1 MAVVVLLGALA
12 LGGGASAQE
21 RAPVNIWTVTTAD
34 DPGPDV
40 CGEVCSLRA
49 AINAANESANESG
62 GGGEIRFAIVGA
74 ATIAPTVQLP
84 PLRGAEIT
92 LDGRTQPGW
101 SAAAPP
107 LVYLDGRR
115 AGDAAGI
122 VIYGPNAAVRGLA
135 IGGFQRYGIGVI
147 GAGARGATVQDN
159 WLGMTPDG
167 RGAAANRLSGVAVLA
182 GASDARV
189 AGNRIAGNS
198 TGNST
203 DNSAGSSTGGRTGH
217 GVVVGGAGVRGA
229 QVTENVI
236 GLNADGQPLANDD
249 GVLVVDGAQAA
260 VRGNVICASR
270 VAGVEFRDTRAGG
283 AVDGNRIGVAG
294 DGRAA
299 ANDVGVFLGGG
310 VADVSVGARGRN
322 IIAANRV
329 GIAVEQGARAV
340 LLQDNW
346 VGLVPTPDSD
356 ALADALPAPNAERG
370 ISIIAG
376 ASQVRVVAN
385 QVLAGERGIV
395 IASQG
400 TAQVS
405 LHRNTIGGA
414 VGATNPTVAGIEARE
429 ASDVRIGG
437 DRGLGNAVQGAASA
451 ILLADIAEVDVS
463 YNRIGAEF
471 AEPGFASDSE
481 TGVGIALT
489 EGARSARIG
498 ENRIGGVN
506 GAAVELSGAGTR
518 DNLITR
524 NVFGHIG
531 GDIGGEIGGAAITIG
546 AAVSAPAPPTLQSYS
561 VERRSPNRLR
571 STIRGQGEPG
581 TAVEV
586 YELGADRIGY
596 VARAEV
602 DEDGTFEATSL
613 LAPQGE
619 IRAVAISRR
628 GTGQTSQFSASMS
641 TPDRQEIRDA
651 DKLQWIAI
659 EGVERS
665 VGEALAALEP
675 SLEAAWRWDAGA
687 GRWLA
692 WSPRVP
698 AALNTLPSVRGGD
711 VLALRLLEG
720 APREY
725 FSTESAGG
733 PPASALLRAGQNLV
747 SWNGPWV
754 DAIAAL
760 ERLDAAQPG
769 LLSVVE
775 QWDGER
781 WRVIWPRLGGAWDP
795 GKWGAPALRVRATSD
810 ALWVQGG

>member
-1 MAVVVLLGALA
+1 MLGVLALCALA
-12 LGGGASAQE
+12 LSGGASAQE
-21 RAPVNIWTVTTAD
+21 RAPANIWTVTTAD
-34 DPGPDV
+34 DPGPDA

-49 AINAANESANESG
+49 AINAANEAANESD

-74 ATIAPTVQLP
+74 ATIAPTAQLP
-84 PLRGAEIT
+84 PLRGADIT

-101 SAAAPP
+101 SAGAPP
-107 LVYLDGRR
+107 PVYLDGRR

-122 VIYGPNAAVRGLA
+122 VIYGPNAVVRGLA
-135 IGGFQRYGIGVI
+135 IGGFQRYGIGII

-189 AGNRIAGNS
+189 TGNRIAGNS

-203 DNSAGSSTGGRTGH
+203 DNSAGGRTGH
-217 GVVVGGAGVRGA
+217 GVVVGGAGARGA
-229 QVTENVI
+229 QVTENII
-236 GLNADGQPLANDD
+236 GLNADGLPLPNDD
-249 GVLVVDGAQAA
+249 GVLVVDGAQAV

-299 ANDVGVFLGGG
+299 ANDVGVFLGAG
-310 VADVSVGARGRN
+310 VAEVSVGARGRN

-346 VGLVPTPDSD
+346 IGLVPAPDSD

-385 QVLAGERGIV
+385 QVLAGQRGIV
-395 IASQG
+395 IAGQG

-414 VGATNPTVAGIEARE
+414 VGAASPTVAGIEARE

-471 AEPGFASDSE
+471 AQLGFTSDSE

-524 NVFGHIG
+524 NVFGN
-531 GDIGGEIGGAAITIG
+531 IGGEVGGEAIALD
-546 AAVSAPAPPTLQSYS
+546 AAVSAPAPPTLQSYA

-571 STIRGQGEPG
+571 STIRGRGEPG

-586 YELGADRIGY
+586 YELGAERIGY

-613 LAPQGE
+613 LVPQGE

-641 TPDRQEIRDA
+641 TPDRQEFTA
-651 DKLQWIAI
+651 DSIEALQWIAI
-659 EGVERS
+659 EGVERP
-665 VGEALAALEP
+665 VGEALVALEP

-698 AALNTLPSVRGGD
+698 AALNTLRTVRGGD

-747 SWNGPWV
+747 SWSGPWV
-754 DAIAAL
+754 EAIAAL

-781 WRVIWPRLGGAWDP
+781 WRVIWPRLSGAWDP
-795 GKWGAPALRVRATSD
+795 GEWGAPALRVRATSD

>member
-1 MAVVVLLGALA
+1 MLALCALA
-12 LGGGASAQE
+12 LGDGASAQE
-21 RAPVNIWTVTTAD
+21 RAPANIWTVTTAD

-49 AINAANESANESG
+49 AINAANEAANESG

-74 ATIAPTVQLP
+74 TTITPTAQLP
-84 PLRGAEIT
+84 PLRGADIT

-107 LVYLDGRR
+107 PVYLDGRR

-135 IGGFQRYGIGVI
+135 IGGFQRYGIGII
-147 GAGARGATVQDN
+147 GAGARGAVVQDN

-167 RGAAANRLSGVAVLA
+167 RGAAPNRLSGVAVLA

-189 AGNRIAGNS
+189 TGNRIAGNS
-198 TGNST
+198 TGNNAGNST
-203 DNSAGSSTGGRTGH
+203 EGRTGH

-229 QVTENVI
+229 QVTENII
-236 GLNADGQPLANDD
+236 GLNADGLPLPNDD
-249 GVLVVDGAQAA
+249 GVLVVDGAQAV
-260 VRGNVICASR
+260 VRGNAICASR

-299 ANDVGVFLGGG
+299 ANDVGVFLGAG
-310 VADVSVGARGRN
+310 VAEVSVGVRGRN

-346 VGLVPTPDSD
+346 IGLVPAPDSD
-356 ALADALPAPNAERG
+356 ALADALPMPNAERG

-385 QVLAGERGIV
+385 QVLAGARGIV
-395 IASQG
+395 IAGQG

-414 VGATNPTVAGIEARE
+414 IGAARPTVAGIEARE

-451 ILLADIAEVDVS
+451 ILLTDIAEVDVS
-463 YNRIGAEF
+463 YNRIGPEF
-471 AEPGFASDSE
+471 AELGFASDSE

-489 EGARSARIG
+489 DGARSARIG
-498 ENRIGGVN
+498 ENRIGGVA

-524 NVFGHIG
+524 NVFGN
-531 GDIGGEIGGAAITIG
+531 IGGEAIAIG
-546 AAVSAPAPPTLQSYS
+546 AAVSAPAPPTLQSYA

-571 STIRGQGEPG
+571 STIRGRGEPG

-602 DEDGTFEATSL
+602 GEDGTFEATSL

-641 TPDRQEIRDA
+641 TPDRQEIRDT
-651 DKLQWIAI
+651 DRLQWIAI
-659 EGVERS
+659 EGTERP

-747 SWNGPWV
+747 SWSGPWV
-754 DAIAAL
+754 EAIAAL
-760 ERLDAAQPG
+760 EQLDAEQPG

-781 WRVIWPRLGGAWDP
+781 WRVIWPRLSGAWDP
-795 GKWGAPALRVRATSD
+795 GKWGAPALRVRVTSD

>member
-1 MAVVVLLGALA
+1 MA
-12 LGGGASAQE
+12 LGGGAAAQE
-21 RAPVNIWTVTTAD
+21 RAPANIWTVTTAD
-34 DPGPDV
+34 DPGPDA

-49 AINAANESANESG
+49 AINAANEAANESED
-62 GGGEIRFAIVGA
+62 GGEIRFAIVGST
-74 ATIAPTVQLP
+74 TITPTAQLP
-84 PLRGAEIT
+84 PLRGAQIT
-92 LDGRTQPGW
+92 IDGRTQPGW

-107 LVYLDGRR
+107 PVYLDGRL

-122 VIYGPNAAVRGLA
+122 VIHGPNAAVRGLA
-135 IGGFQRYGIGVI
+135 IGGFQRYGIGII
-147 GAGARGATVQDN
+147 GAAARGATVQDN

-167 RGAAANRLSGVAVLA
+167 RSAAPNQLSGVAVLA

-198 TGNST
+198 IEGAESL
-203 DNSAGSSTGGRTGH
+203 TGH
-217 GVVVGGAGVRGA
+217 GVVVGGAGVRGT
-229 QVTENVI
+229 QVTENII
-236 GLNADGQPLANDD
+236 GLNADGQPLPNDD
-249 GVLVVDGAQAA
+249 GVLVVDGAQAV
-260 VRGNVICASR
+260 VRGNIICASR

-283 AVDGNRIGVAG
+283 AVDGNRIGVAR

-299 ANDVGVFLGGG
+299 ANDVGVFLGAG
-310 VADVSVGARGRN
+310 VAEVSVGARGRN

-346 VGLVPTPDSD
+346 IGLVPAPDSD
-356 ALADALPAPNAERG
+356 ALADALPLPNAERG

-385 QVLAGERGIV
+385 QLLAGQRGIV
-395 IASQG
+395 IAGQG

-414 VGATNPTVAGIEARE
+414 IGATGPTVAGIEARE
-429 ASDVRIGG
+429 ASDLRIGG

-451 ILLADIAEVDVS
+451 ILLADIAEVDIS

-471 AEPGFASDSE
+471 AQPAFASASE

-498 ENRIGGVN
+498 ENRIGGVAD
-506 GAAVELSGAGTR
+506 AAVELSGAGTR

-524 NVFGHIG
+524 NLF
-531 GDIGGEIGGAAITIG
+531 GDIGGEIGGETIAIG
-546 AAVSAPAPPTLQSYS
+546 AAVSAPAPPTLQSYA
-561 VERRSPNRLR
+561 VERRSPTQLR
-571 STIRGQGEPG
+571 STIRGRGEPG
-581 TAVEV
+581 TAVEI
-586 YELGADRIGY
+586 YLLGGETIGY

-641 TPDRQEIRDA
+641 TPDRQTIGDT
-651 DKLQWIAI
+651 DTLQWIAI
-659 EGVERS
+659 EGAERP

-698 AALNTLPSVRGGD
+698 AALNTLRTVRGGD

-725 FSTESAGG
+725 FSTETTGG
-733 PPASALLRAGQNLV
+733 PPASALLRAGHNLV

-754 DAIAAL
+754 EAIAAL
-760 ERLDAAQPG
+760 EQLDAEQPG

-775 QWDGER
+775 QWNGQR
-781 WRVIWPRLGGAWDP
+781 WQVIWPRLSGAWNP
-795 GKWGAPALRVRATSD
+795 EKWGAPALRVRTTRD
-810 ALWVQGG
+810 ALWIQSG

>member
-1 MAVVVLLGALA
+1 MLLGVLA
-12 LGGGASAQE
+12 LCVLALCGGAAAQE
-21 RAPVNIWTVTTAD
+21 RAPANIWTVTTAD
-34 DPGPDV
+34 DPGPDA

-49 AINAANESANESG
+49 AINAANEAANESE
-62 GGGEIRFAIVGA
+62 GGGEIRFAIVGST
-74 ATIAPTVQLP
+74 TIAPTAQLP

-107 LVYLDGRR
+107 PVYLDGRR

-147 GAGARGATVQDN
+147 GAAARGATVQDN

-167 RGAAANRLSGVAVLA
+167 RGAAPNRLSGVAVLA
-182 GASDARV
+182 GASDARIT
-189 AGNRIAGNS
+189 GNRIAGN
-198 TGNST
+198 
-203 DNSAGSSTGGRTGH
+203 STGGRTGH

-229 QVTENVI
+229 QVTENII
-236 GLNADGQPLANDD
+236 GLNADGQPLPNDD
-249 GVLVVDGAQAA
+249 GVLVVDGAQAV
-260 VRGNVICASR
+260 VRGNTICASR

-283 AVDGNRIGVAG
+283 AVDGNRIGVAR
-294 DGRAA
+294 DGSAA
-299 ANDVGVFLGGG
+299 ANDVGVFLGAG
-310 VADVSVGARGRN
+310 VAEVSVGARERN

-346 VGLVPTPDSD
+346 IGLVPAPNSD
-356 ALADALPAPNAERG
+356 ALADALPLPNAERG

-385 QVLAGERGIV
+385 QLLAGQRGIV
-395 IASQG
+395 IAGQG

-405 LHRNTIGGA
+405 LHRNAIGGA
-414 VGATNPTVAGIEARE
+414 VGVSGATVAGIEARE
-429 ASDVRIGG
+429 ASDLRIGG

-451 ILLADIAEVDVS
+451 ILLADIAEVDIS

-471 AEPGFASDSE
+471 AQLTFASDSE

-489 EGARSARIG
+489 DGARSARIG
-498 ENRIGGVN
+498 ENRIGGVA

-524 NVFGHIG
+524 NLFG
-531 GDIGGEIGGAAITIG
+531 EVGGAAIAIG
-546 AAVSAPAPPTLQSYS
+546 AAVSAPAPPTLQTYA

-581 TAVEV
+581 TAVEI
-586 YELGADRIGY
+586 YLLGGETIGY

-641 TPDRQEIRDA
+641 TSDRQTIGDP
-651 DKLQWIAI
+651 DTLQWIAI
-659 EGVERS
+659 EGIERP

-698 AALNTLPSVRGGD
+698 AALNTLRTVRGGD

-725 FSTESAGG
+725 FSTENAGG
-733 PPASALLRAGQNLV
+733 PTASALLRAGHNLV

-754 DAIAAL
+754 EAIAAL
-760 ERLDAAQPG
+760 EQLDAEQPG

-775 QWDGER
+775 QWDGQR
-781 WRVIWPRLGGAWDP
+781 WQVIWPRLSGAWNP
-795 GKWGAPALRVRATSD
+795 EKWGAPALRVRTTSD
-810 ALWVQGG
+810 ALWIQSG

>member
-1 MAVVVLLGALA
+1 MLA
-12 LGGGASAQE
+12 LGGGAAAQE
-21 RAPVNIWTVTTAD
+21 RAPANIWTVTTAD
-34 DPGPDV
+34 DPGPDA
-40 CGEVCSLRA
+40 CGDICSLRA
-49 AINAANESANESG
+49 AINAANESE
-62 GGGEIRFAIVGA
+62 GGGEIRFAIVGST
-74 ATIAPTVQLP
+74 TITPSAQLP

-147 GAGARGATVQDN
+147 GAGARDAVVQDN

-189 AGNRIAGNS
+189 TGNRIAGNS
-198 TGNST
+198 T
-203 DNSAGSSTGGRTGH
+203 DNSADNSAGGRTGH
-217 GVVVGGAGVRGA
+217 GVVVGGAGARGA
-229 QVTENVI
+229 QVTENII
-236 GLNADGQPLANDD
+236 GLNADGLPLPNDD
-249 GVLVVDGAQAA
+249 GVLVVDGAQAV

-283 AVDGNRIGVAG
+283 AIDGNRIGVAG

-310 VADVSVGARGRN
+310 VAEVSVGARGRN

-346 VGLVPTPDSD
+346 IGLVPAPNSD

-385 QVLAGERGIV
+385 QVLAGQRGIV
-395 IASQG
+395 IAGQG

-414 VGATNPTVAGIEARE
+414 IGATDATVAGIEARE

-451 ILLADIAEVDVS
+451 ILLADIAEVDIS

-471 AEPGFASDSE
+471 AELGFASASE

-489 EGARSARIG
+489 EGARSARVG
-498 ENRIGGVN
+498 ENRIGGIA

-524 NVFGHIG
+524 NVFGTV
-531 GDIGGEIGGAAITIG
+531 GGEAIAIG
-546 AAVSAPAPPTLQSYS
+546 AAVSAPAPPTLQSYA

-571 STIRGQGEPG
+571 STIRGSGEPG

-602 DEDGTFEATSL
+602 GEDGTFEATSL

-641 TPDRQEIRDA
+641 TPDRQEIGDI

-698 AALNTLPSVRGGD
+698 AALSTLRTVRGGD

-747 SWNGPWV
+747 SWSGPWV

-760 ERLDAAQPG
+760 ERLNAAQPG

-781 WRVIWPRLGGAWDP
+781 WQVIWPRLSGAWDP

>member
-1 MAVVVLLGALA
+1 MAAVAALLGVLA
-12 LGGGASAQE
+12 LCALVPGGGASAQE
-21 RAPVNIWTVTTAD
+21 RAPANIWTVTTAD

-49 AINAANESANESG
+49 AINAANESD

-74 ATIAPTVQLP
+74 ATITPTVQLP
-84 PLRGAEIT
+84 ALRGADIT

-107 LVYLDGRR
+107 PVYLDGRR

-147 GAGARGATVQDN
+147 GAGARGAVVQDN

-167 RGAAANRLSGVAVLA
+167 RGAAANQLSGVAVLA

-189 AGNRIAGNS
+189 MGNRIAGNS
-198 TGNST
+198 T
-203 DNSAGSSTGGRTGH
+203 DNSAGNSAGGRTGH
-217 GVVVGGAGVRGA
+217 GVVVGGAGARGA
-229 QVTENVI
+229 QVTENII
-236 GLNADGQPLANDD
+236 GLNADGLPLPNDD
-249 GVLVVDGAQAA
+249 GVLVVDGAQAV

-310 VADVSVGARGRN
+310 VAEVSVGVRGRN
-322 IIAANRV
+322 VIAANRV
-329 GIAVEQGARAV
+329 GVAVEQGARAV

-346 VGLVPTPDSD
+346 IGLVPAPDSD

-385 QVLAGERGIV
+385 QVLAGQRGIV
-395 IASQG
+395 IAGQG

-414 VGATNPTVAGIEARE
+414 VGATDATVAGIEARE
-429 ASDVRIGG
+429 ASDLRIGG
-437 DRGLGNAVQGAASA
+437 DRGLGNAVQGMTSA
-451 ILLADIAEVDVS
+451 ILLADIAEVDIS
-463 YNRIGAEF
+463 YNRIGADF
-471 AEPGFASDSE
+471 AQPGFASASE

-489 EGARSARIG
+489 EGARSARVG
-498 ENRIGGVN
+498 ENRIGGVA

-524 NVFGHIG
+524 NVFGEV
-531 GDIGGEIGGAAITIG
+531 GGEAIAIG
-546 AAVSAPAPPTLQSYS
+546 AAVSAPAPPTLQSYA

-602 DEDGTFEATSL
+602 GEDGTFEATSL

-641 TPDRQEIRDA
+641 TPDRQEFTTDSVET
-651 DKLQWIAI
+651 LQWIAI

-698 AALNTLPSVRGGD
+698 AALHTLRTVRGGD

-760 ERLDAAQPG
+760 ERLDAEQPG

-781 WRVIWPRLGGAWDP
+781 WRVIWPRLSGAWDP
-795 GKWGAPALRVRATSD
+795 GKWGAPALRVRTTRD

>member
-1 MAVVVLLGALA
+1 MVLLGVLALCALA

-21 RAPVNIWTVTTAD
+21 RAPANVWTVTTAD

-40 CGEVCSLRA
+40 CAEVCSLRA
-49 AINAANESANESG
+49 AINAANESD

-74 ATIAPTVQLP
+74 ATITPTVQLP
-84 PLRGAEIT
+84 PLRDAEIT

-107 LVYLDGRR
+107 PVYLDGRR

-135 IGGFQRYGIGVI
+135 IGGFQRYGIGII

-198 TGNST
+198 TGNS
-203 DNSAGSSTGGRTGH
+203 AEGRTGH
-217 GVVVGGAGVRGA
+217 GVVVGGAGARGA
-229 QVTENVI
+229 QVTENII
-236 GLNADGQPLANDD
+236 GLNADGLPLPNDD
-249 GVLVVDGAQAA
+249 GVLVVDGAQAV

-310 VADVSVGARGRN
+310 VAEVSVGARGRN

-346 VGLVPTPDSD
+346 IGLVPAPDSD

-395 IASQG
+395 IAGQG

-414 VGATNPTVAGIEARE
+414 VGATSPTVAGIEARE
-429 ASDVRIGG
+429 ASDLRIGG

-471 AEPGFASDSE
+471 AQLGFASDSE

-489 EGARSARIG
+489 AGARSARIG
-498 ENRIGGVN
+498 ENRIGGVA

-524 NVFGHIG
+524 NVFGN
-531 GDIGGEIGGAAITIG
+531 IGGEVGGEAIALG
-546 AAVSAPAPPTLQSYS
+546 AAVSAPAPPTLQSYA

-641 TPDRQEIRDA
+641 TPDRQTIGDP

-659 EGVERS
+659 EGVERP
-665 VGEALAALEP
+665 VGEALAVLEP

-698 AALNTLPSVRGGD
+698 AALNTLTTVRGGD

-754 DAIAAL
+754 EAIAAL
-760 ERLDAAQPG
+760 ERLDAEQPG

-795 GKWGAPALRVRATSD
+795 GEWGAPALRVRATSD
-810 ALWVQGG
+810 ALWVQSG

>member
-1 MAVVVLLGALA
+1 MLLGVLA
-12 LGGGASAQE
+12 LYVWALCGGASAQE
-21 RAPVNIWTVTTAD
+21 RAPANIWTVTTAD
-34 DPGPDV
+34 DPGLDA

-49 AINAANESANESG
+49 AINAANESED
-62 GGGEIRFAIVGA
+62 GGEIRFAIVGST
-74 ATIAPTVQLP
+74 TITPTAQLP
-84 PLRGAEIT
+84 ALRGADIT

-107 LVYLDGRR
+107 PVYLDGRR

-135 IGGFQRYGIGVI
+135 IGGFQRYGIGII
-147 GAGARGATVQDN
+147 GAAARGATVQDN

-167 RGAAANRLSGVAVLA
+167 RSAAPNRLSGVAVLA
-182 GASDARV
+182 GASDARIT
-189 AGNRIAGNS
+189 GNRIAGNS
-198 TGNST
+198 TN
-203 DNSAGSSTGGRTGH
+203 NSAESRTGH

-229 QVTENVI
+229 QVTENII
-236 GLNADGQPLANDD
+236 GLNADGQPLPNDD
-249 GVLVVDGAQAA
+249 GVLVVDGAQAV

-283 AVDGNRIGVAG
+283 TIDGNRIGVAR
-294 DGRAA
+294 DGSAA
-299 ANDVGVFLGGG
+299 ANDAGVFLGAG
-310 VADVSVGARGRN
+310 VAEVSVGARGRN

-346 VGLVPTPDSD
+346 IGLVPAPNSD
-356 ALADALPAPNAERG
+356 ALADALPLPNAERG

-385 QVLAGERGIV
+385 QLLAGQRGIV
-395 IASQG
+395 IAGQG

-414 VGATNPTVAGIEARE
+414 VGVSSATVAGIEARE
-429 ASDVRIGG
+429 ASDLRIGG
-437 DRGLGNAVQGAASA
+437 DRGLGNAVQGAATA
-451 ILLADIAEVDVS
+451 ILLADIAEVDIS

-471 AEPGFASDSE
+471 AQPAFASDSE

-489 EGARSARIG
+489 DGARSARIG
-498 ENRIGGVN
+498 ENRIGGVA

-524 NVFGHIG
+524 NVFGEV
-531 GDIGGEIGGAAITIG
+531 GGETIAIG
-546 AAVSAPAPPTLQSYS
+546 AAVSAPAPPTLQSYA

-581 TAVEV
+581 TAVEI
-586 YELGADRIGY
+586 YLLGGETIGY

-602 DEDGTFEATSL
+602 GDDGTFEATSL

-641 TPDRQEIRDA
+641 TSDRQTIGDT
-651 DKLQWIAI
+651 DILQWIAI
-659 EGVERS
+659 EGIERP

-698 AALNTLPSVRGGD
+698 AALNTLRTVRGGD

-725 FSTESAGG
+725 FSTENAGG
-733 PPASALLRAGQNLV
+733 PPASALLRAGHNLV

-754 DAIAAL
+754 EAIAAL
-760 ERLDAAQPG
+760 EQLDAAQPG

-775 QWDGER
+775 QWDGQR
-781 WRVIWPRLGGAWDP
+781 WQVIWPRLSGAWNP
-795 GKWGAPALRVRATSD
+795 EKWGAPALRVRTTRD
-810 ALWVQGG
+810 ALWIQSG